1 MYEKP
6 ILIVDDEQEL
16 LIMIRKIFERAGFT
30 QIMTAASAEAALKI
44 LSVKMPAMAVLDVM
58 MPGMDG
64 FALLKEIRKVSSM
77 PVLMLTAK
85 GEPEDHCTGLE
96 LGADDYLVKPFLP
109 RELLLRVTA
118 ILKRVYPEG
127 NRIVTLA
134 ASQVDLDKAEV
145 RKGKEVFRLTAKE
158 YAVFLK
164 LAENAGRIVTIGS
177 LCQTACGEIWQGYES
192 TLMTHIRHLREKI
205 ESNPSAPVSLIT
217 IKGLGYKLITRE
229 ENR

>member
-44 LSVKMPAMAVLDVM
+44 LSVQMPAMAVLDVM

-85 GEPEDHCTGLE
+85 GEPEDRCTGLE

-109 RELLLRVTA
+109 RELMLRVTA

-145 RKGKEVFRLTAKE
+145 RKGEEVFRLTAKE

>member
-85 GEPEDHCTGLE
+85 GEPEDRCTGLE

-145 RKGKEVFRLTAKE
+145 RKGKEIFRLTAKE

-205 ESNPSAPVSLIT
+205 EANPSAPVSLIT

-229 ENR
+229 ENQ

>member
-44 LSVKMPAMAVLDVM
+44 LSVQMPAMVVLDVM

-85 GEPEDHCTGLE
+85 GEPEDRCTGLE

-127 NRIVTLA
+127 NRIVALA

-145 RKGKEVFRLTAKE
+145 RKGEEVFRLTAKE

>member
-1 MYEKP
+1 MSHWQLPRWIWTKPKYEK
-6 ILIVDDEQEL
+6 EKKSFGL
-16 LIMIRKIFERAGFT
+16 LQKNT
-30 QIMTAASAEAALKI
+30 
-44 LSVKMPAMAVLDVM
+44 
-58 MPGMDG
+58 
-64 FALLKEIRKVSSM
+64 
-77 PVLMLTAK
+77 
-85 GEPEDHCTGLE
+85 
-96 LGADDYLVKPFLP
+96 
-109 RELLLRVTA
+109 
-118 ILKRVYPEG
+118 PEG
-127 NRIVTLA
+127 NRIVALA

-145 RKGKEVFRLTAKE
+145 RKGEEVFRLTAKE

-205 ESNPSAPVSLIT
+205 ESNPSSPVSLIT

>member
-64 FALLKEIRKVSSM
+64 FALLKEIRKVSNM

-85 GEPEDHCTGLE
+85 GEPEDRCTGLE

-118 ILKRVYPEG
+118 IQKRVYPEG

-145 RKGKEVFRLTAKE
+145 RKGKEIFRLTAKE

-205 ESNPSAPVSLIT
+205 EANPSAPVSLIT

-229 ENR
+229 ENQ

>member
-85 GEPEDHCTGLE
+85 GEPEDRCTGLE

-205 ESNPSAPVSLIT
+205 EANPSAPVSLIT

>member
-16 LIMIRKIFERAGFT
+16 LIMIRKIFQRAGFT

-44 LSVKMPAMAVLDVM
+44 LSVQMPAMAVLDVM

-85 GEPEDHCTGLE
+85 GEPEDRCTGLE

-109 RELLLRVTA
+109 RELMLRVTA

-127 NRIVTLA
+127 NRIVALA

-145 RKGKEVFRLTAKE
+145 RKGEEVFRLTAKE

>member
-30 QIMTAASAEAALKI
+30 QIMTATSAEAALKI

-85 GEPEDHCTGLE
+85 GEPEDRCTGLE

>member
-44 LSVKMPAMAVLDVM
+44 LSVQMPAMAVLDVM

-85 GEPEDHCTGLE
+85 GEPEDRCTGLE

-145 RKGKEVFRLTAKE
+145 RKGEEVFRLTAKE

>member
-85 GEPEDHCTGLE
+85 GEPEDRCTGLE

-164 LAENAGRIVTIGS
+164 LAENADRIVTIGS

-205 ESNPSAPVSLIT
+205 KSNPSAPVSLIT

-229 ENR
+229 ENQ

>member
-85 GEPEDHCTGLE
+85 GEPEDRCTGLE

-145 RKGKEVFRLTAKE
+145 RKGEEVFRLTAKE

-192 TLMTHIRHLREKI
+192 TLMTHIRHLRKKI

>member
-44 LSVKMPAMAVLDVM
+44 LSVQMPAMVVLDVM

-85 GEPEDHCTGLE
+85 GEPEDRCTGLE

-109 RELLLRVTA
+109 RELMLRVTA

-127 NRIVTLA
+127 NRIVALA

-145 RKGKEVFRLTAKE
+145 RKGEEVFRLTAKE

>member
-30 QIMTAASAEAALKI
+30 QVMTAASAEAALKI

-85 GEPEDHCTGLE
+85 GEPEDRCTGLE

-145 RKGKEVFRLTAKE
+145 RKGKEIFRLTAKE

-205 ESNPSAPVSLIT
+205 EANPSAPVSLIT

-229 ENR
+229 ENQ

>member
-85 GEPEDHCTGLE
+85 VEPEDRCTGLE

-164 LAENAGRIVTIGS
+164 LAENADRIVTIGS

>member
-85 GEPEDHCTGLE
+85 GEPEDRCTGLE

-109 RELLLRVTA
+109 RELMLRVTA

-127 NRIVTLA
+127 NRIVALA

>member
-16 LIMIRKIFERAGFT
+16 LITIRKIFERAGFT

-85 GEPEDHCTGLE
+85 GEPEDRCTGLE

-109 RELLLRVTA
+109 RELMLRVTA

-127 NRIVTLA
+127 NRIVALA

-145 RKGKEVFRLTAKE
+145 RKGEEVFRLTAKE

>member
-16 LIMIRKIFERAGFT
+16 LIMIRKIFQRAGFT

-44 LSVKMPAMAVLDVM
+44 LSVQMPAMVVLDVM

-85 GEPEDHCTGLE
+85 GEPEDRCTGLE

-109 RELLLRVTA
+109 RELMLRVTA

-127 NRIVTLA
+127 NRIVALA

-145 RKGKEVFRLTAKE
+145 RKGEEVFRLTAKE

>member
-85 GEPEDHCTGLE
+85 GEPEDRCTGLE

-145 RKGKEVFRLTAKE
+145 RKGKEIFRLTAKE

-192 TLMTHIRHLREKI
+192 TLMTHIHHLREKI
-205 ESNPSAPVSLIT
+205 EANPSAPVSLIT

-229 ENR
+229 ENQ

>member
-44 LSVKMPAMAVLDVM
+44 LSVQMPAMAVLDVM

-85 GEPEDHCTGLE
+85 GEPEDRCTGLE

-127 NRIVTLA
+127 NRIVALA

-145 RKGKEVFRLTAKE
+145 RKGQKIFRLTAKE

>member
-44 LSVKMPAMAVLDVM
+44 LSVQMPAMVVLDVM

-85 GEPEDHCTGLE
+85 GEPEDRCTGLE
-96 LGADDYLVKPFLP
+96 LGADDYLVKPCLP
-109 RELLLRVTA
+109 RELMLRVTA

-127 NRIVTLA
+127 NRIVALA

-145 RKGKEVFRLTAKE
+145 RKGEEVFRLTAKE

>member
-30 QIMTAASAEAALKI
+30 QVMTAASAEAALKI
-44 LSVKMPAMAVLDVM
+44 LSVKMQAMAVLDVM

-85 GEPEDHCTGLE
+85 GEPEDRCTGLE

-145 RKGKEVFRLTAKE
+145 RKGKEIFRLTAKE

-205 ESNPSAPVSLIT
+205 EANPSAPVSLIT

-229 ENR
+229 ENQ

>member
-44 LSVKMPAMAVLDVM
+44 LSVQMPAMAVLDVM

-85 GEPEDHCTGLE
+85 GEPEDRCTGLE

-127 NRIVTLA
+127 NRIVALA

-145 RKGKEVFRLTAKE
+145 RKGEDVFRLTAKE

>member
-85 GEPEDHCTGLE
+85 GEPEDRCTGLE

-109 RELLLRVTA
+109 RELMLRVTA

-127 NRIVTLA
+127 NRIVALA

-145 RKGKEVFRLTAKE
+145 RKGEEVFRLTAKE

-192 TLMTHIRHLREKI
+192 TLMTHIRHLRKKI

>member
-16 LIMIRKIFERAGFT
+16 MIMIRKIFERAGFT

-85 GEPEDHCTGLE
+85 GEPEDRCTGLE

-145 RKGKEVFRLTAKE
+145 RKGKEIFRLTAKE

-205 ESNPSAPVSLIT
+205 EANPSAPVSLIT

-229 ENR
+229 ENQ

>member
-6 ILIVDDEQEL
+6 ILIVDNEQEL

-44 LSVKMPAMAVLDVM
+44 LSVQMPAMAVLDVM

-85 GEPEDHCTGLE
+85 GEPEDRCTGLE

-127 NRIVTLA
+127 NRIVALA

-145 RKGKEVFRLTAKE
+145 RKGEEVFRLTAKE

>member
-30 QIMTAASAEAALKI
+30 QVMTAASAEAALKI

-85 GEPEDHCTGLE
+85 GEPEDRCTGLE

-118 ILKRVYPEG
+118 IQKRVYPEG

-145 RKGKEVFRLTAKE
+145 RKGKEIFRLTAKE

-205 ESNPSAPVSLIT
+205 EANPSAPVSLIT

-229 ENR
+229 ENQ

>member
-85 GEPEDHCTGLE
+85 GEPEDRCTGLE

-192 TLMTHIRHLREKI
+192 TLMTHIRHLRKKI

>member
-85 GEPEDHCTGLE
+85 GEPEDRCTGLE

-109 RELLLRVTA
+109 RELMLRVTA

-127 NRIVTLA
+127 NRIVALA

-145 RKGKEVFRLTAKE
+145 RKGEEVFRLTAKE

-205 ESNPSAPVSLIT
+205 EFNPSAPVSLIT

>member
-85 GEPEDHCTGLE
+85 GEPEDRCTGLE

-118 ILKRVYPEG
+118 IQKRVYPEG

-145 RKGKEVFRLTAKE
+145 RKGKEIFRLTAKE

-205 ESNPSAPVSLIT
+205 EANPSAPVSLIT

-229 ENR
+229 ENQ

>member
-85 GEPEDHCTGLE
+85 GEPEDRCTGLE

-177 LCQTACGEIWQGYES
+177 LCQTACGEIWQGYEA

>member
-30 QIMTAASAEAALKI
+30 QVMTAASAEAALKI

-85 GEPEDHCTGLE
+85 GEPEDRCTGLE

-145 RKGKEVFRLTAKE
+145 RKGKEIFRLTAKE

-205 ESNPSAPVSLIT
+205 EANPSAPVSLIT
-217 IKGLGYKLITRE
+217 IKGLGYKFITRE
-229 ENR
+229 ENQ

>member
-30 QIMTAASAEAALKI
+30 QVMTAASAEAALKI

-85 GEPEDHCTGLE
+85 GEPEDRCTGLE

-145 RKGKEVFRLTAKE
+145 RKGKEIFRLTAKE

-164 LAENAGRIVTIGS
+164 LAENTGRIVTIGS

-205 ESNPSAPVSLIT
+205 EANPSAPVSLIT

-229 ENR
+229 ENQ